1 MKAWIAALSLVLA
14 ACTTVAAPSTT
25 APAPTG
31 YDAALAQRLGADE
44 RGMKMYVLVVLKTG
58 PNTTATDEE
67 KKKLFEGHFA
77 TINRLANEGK
87 LAVAG
92 PFGTNDRQWR
102 GLYIF
107 NVATVA
113 EALELTRTDPSIAA
127 GIFTVEATPWYG
139 SAALMETTAIH
150 KRLEKPKG

>member
-1 MKAWIAALSLVLA
+1 MRFLLLALCAAIAACA
-14 ACTTVAAPSTT
+14 STP
-25 APAPTG
+25 APATG

-44 RGMKMYVLVVLKTG
+44 RGMRMYVLVVLKTG
-58 PNTTATDEE
+58 PNTTATDDE

-77 TINRLANEGK
+77 NIQRLADEGK

-92 PFGTNDRQWR
+92 PFGPNDRQWR

-107 NVATVA
+107 NVATVTEA
-113 EALELTRTDPSIAA
+113 EALTRSDPAVAA

-139 SAALMETTAIH
+139 SAAMLEVNGVH
-150 KRLEKPKG
+150 KRLTKGGE